1 MIKIYG
7 IPNCDTI
14 KKARNWLEANGLK
27 YEFHDYRKH
36 GVPENKLRKWVK
48 QTGWETVL
56 NKRGTTWRR
65 LDEKTRNNINQDS
78 AVKIMLANPGIIKR
92 PVLESG
98 KVLIIGFNEIDY
110 RQLL

>member
-1 MIKIYG
+1 MIIIYG

-14 KKARNWLEANGLK
+14 KKARKWLEANGLE

-36 GVPENKLRKWVK
+36 GVPESKLRNWVK

-78 AVKIMLANPGIIKR
+78 AVKTMLANPGIIKR

-110 RQLL
+110 QQLL